1 MNAAPAEVSTD
12 TASRL
17 RLAVSRLYRGFRRDR
32 DDTELTAEQLT
43 LLASISRIAPVR
55 LGDLAQQ
62 EGVKPSSLTRSINWL
77 ADRGFIDR
85 TVPADDRRATVVAIS
100 PGGWEVLESA
110 WSQRSVLLATRIE
123 RLDPADRAVLLDA
136 LAPLEALVEEPV
148 AGRLDSDPD

>member
-1 MNAAPAEVSTD
+1 MGAEPTEVSTE

-17 RLAVSRLYRGFRRDR
+17 RLAVSRLYRDFRRDR
-32 DDTELTAEQLT
+32 DDTALTAEQLT
-43 LLASISRIAPVR
+43 LLASISRLAPVR

-77 ADRGFIDR
+77 ADQGLIRR
-85 TVPADDRRATVVAIS
+85 TVAADDRRATIVEIS

-123 RLDPADRAVLLDA
+123 CLSAADRTILMEALGPLESLVEDPVTGPADGD
-136 LAPLEALVEEPV
+136 
-148 AGRLDSDPD
+148 G